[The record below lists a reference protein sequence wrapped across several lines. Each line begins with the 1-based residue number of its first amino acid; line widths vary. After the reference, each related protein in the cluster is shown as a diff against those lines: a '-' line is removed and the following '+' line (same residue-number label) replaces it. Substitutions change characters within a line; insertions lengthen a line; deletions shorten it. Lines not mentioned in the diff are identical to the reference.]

1 METSVRPVILSGGA
15 GTRLWPIS
23 TPEHPKQFIELLD
36 ESLFDSTLG
45 RISSLGDAGPA
56 TVVAG
61 LDHVERIEAAIERTG
76 ARVDQVLIEPRPRNT
91 GPAVVAA
98 AMAADPDDVLVVL
111 PSDHMIQDAEAFG
124 RSVSAAVDLALQH
137 RLVTF
142 GVAPTR
148 PETGYGYV
156 EIGEPMGSGY
166 RVSAF
171 HEKPDLEAATAYW
184 EDGRHLW
191 NSGMFVFKS
200 SDLLEEVR
208 RLRPALAEGV
218 AASMPDERDGLIQL
232 GSAFERVEAISIDH
246 AVMETT
252 DLAAVI
258 PIDVGWSDLGSF
270 QSLWE
275 AVDRSPEGNAQFGD
289 VVSRAVTNSLMFA
302 TSRRVAIAGVDGL
315 VVVETPEAVLVLP
328 LAESQMVRDLAVTDP
343 DSNPT
348 D

>member
-1 METSVRPVILSGGA
+1 MKTSVRPVILSGGA

-23 TPEHPKQFIELLD
+23 TPEHPKQFMELLD
-36 ESLFDSTLG
+36 ESLFDSTLR
-45 RISSLGDAGPA
+45 RISHLDDAGPA

-61 LDHVERIEAAIERTG
+61 RGHIERIEEAIARTG
-76 ARVDQVLIEPRPRNT
+76 AQVDQVLIEPRGRNT

-111 PSDHMIQDAEAFG
+111 PSDHLVQDAEAFG
-124 RSVSAAVDLALQH
+124 RSVAAAVDLATQH
-137 RLVTF
+137 QLVTF
-142 GVAPTR
+142 GVTPTR
-148 PETGYGYV
+148 PETGYGYL
-156 EIGEPMGSGY
+156 ELGEPMGSGY

-171 HEKPDLEAATAYW
+171 HEKPDLETATVYS

-191 NSGMFVFKS
+191 NSGMFVFGS
-200 SDLLEEVR
+200 SDLLDEVR
-208 RLRPALAEGV
+208 HLRPTLAEDV
-218 AASMPDERDGLIQL
+218 AASMPVEREGLIYL
-232 GSAFERVEAISIDH
+232 GSEFEQVEAISIDH
-246 AVMETT
+246 AVMEVT
-252 DLAAVI
+252 DRAAVI

-275 AVDRSPEGNAQFGD
+275 AAERSLEGNAHFGD
-289 VVSRAVTNSLMFA
+289 VVSRAVTNSLVYS

-328 LAESQMVRDLAVTDP
+328 LAESQMVRDLVVPDP
-343 DSNPT
+343 DSNQP